1 MKPLRFGGPEAR
13 IISGLST
20 AFRTGSAHIMQS
32 GALVQDVVALHIV
45 MGKPHPSADERVSV
59 STQMATMRRL
69 LYGWETQDKETG
81 RWFRQAAEVCS

>member
-1 MKPLRFGGPEAR
+1 
-13 IISGLST
+13 
-20 AFRTGSAHIMQS
+20 MQR

-81 RWFRQAAEVCS
+81 HWFRQAAEVCLGTWLTSFLPSFLFVLNTRQSKSQS